1 MTVPGHCTR
10 LPEAP
15 ATAPSASAARPA
27 PLGTGPRPAAAK
39 AGIRPKAAAHRV
51 PAQRVPRPAR
61 PAAATRGDS
70 ASGGGPADGAA
81 PRARLATAAQAP
93 APQRTAPELK
103 SPSRGASHG
112 QHLTYAS
119 FASYVKERGPV
130 LLRTARSLT
139 SNVNDAEDLLQTAL
153 TKTYVA
159 WERIEDHRA
168 LDGYVRRALVNT
180 RTSQWRKRKVDE
192 FVCEELPEPENA
204 PLEDPAE
211 QQVLRDAMWGAIMK
225 LPDRQRAMVVLRYYE
240 DLSEVQT
247 AEVLGV
253 SVGTVKSAVSRAL
266 GKLRE
271 DPQLREDV

>member
-1 MTVPGHCTR
+1 MTTPVCTS
-10 LPEAP
+10 ASTAATP
-15 ATAPSASAARPA
+15 ATQTLPYPSFSSY
-27 PLGTGPRPAAAK
+27 
-39 AGIRPKAAAHRV
+39 V
-51 PAQRVPRPAR
+51 
-61 PAAATRGDS
+61 
-70 ASGGGPADGAA
+70 
-81 PRARLATAAQAP
+81 RARQ
-93 APQRTAPELK
+93 
-103 SPSRGASHG
+103 
-112 QHLTYAS
+112 
-119 FASYVKERGPV
+119 PV

-139 SNVNDAEDLLQTAL
+139 ANPSDAEDLLQTAL

-168 LDGYVRRALVNT
+168 LDGYVRRALLNT

-192 FVCEELPEPENA
+192 FVCEELPEPE
-204 PLEDPAE
+204 PVPGEDDPAE
-211 QQVLRDAMWGAIMK
+211 QQALHDAMWRAIMK

-271 DPQLREDV
+271 DPELGLVR

>member
-1 MTVPGHCTR
+1 MTTAVRTSASNAVARAAERAEARATTRPATRPAAQPVRRPGTR
-10 LPEAP
+10 PAARAAQTQP
-15 ATAPSASAARPA
+15 ATASLTYPSFSSY
-27 PLGTGPRPAAAK
+27 
-39 AGIRPKAAAHRV
+39 V
-51 PAQRVPRPAR
+51 
-61 PAAATRGDS
+61 
-70 ASGGGPADGAA
+70 
-81 PRARLATAAQAP
+81 RARQ
-93 APQRTAPELK
+93 
-103 SPSRGASHG
+103 
-112 QHLTYAS
+112 
-119 FASYVKERGPV
+119 PV

-139 SNVNDAEDLLQTAL
+139 ANACDAEDLLQTAL

-168 LDGYVRRALVNT
+168 LDGYVRRALLNT

-192 FVCEELPEPENA
+192 FACEELPEPETVGGA
-204 PLEDPAE
+204 QDPAE
-211 QQVLRDAMWGAIMK
+211 QQALHDAMWRAIAK

-271 DPQLREDV
+271 DPELVLVR